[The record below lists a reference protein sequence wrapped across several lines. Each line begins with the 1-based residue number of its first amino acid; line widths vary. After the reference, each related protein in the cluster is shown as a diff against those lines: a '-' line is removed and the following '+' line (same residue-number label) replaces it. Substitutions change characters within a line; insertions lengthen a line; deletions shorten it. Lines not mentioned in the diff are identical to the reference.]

1 MAEDSIGAARID
13 IIVDGSQIEVATA
26 KAKNRIADMS
36 QAAQAEYA
44 KLDQSEKRRVQN
56 LLKQA
61 DTIGFTKE
69 QQVAYNAAL
78 KTSGPILDE
87 INRRLA
93 QNATAL
99 NGGGMSAK
107 AYSAAM
113 RGVPAQI
120 TDIVTS
126 LQGGQKP
133 LTVLFQQ
140 GGQLKDM
147 FGGTVP
153 AVKALATGIMG
164 MVNPLTVSAAAVAG
178 LALAWKQAADEQ
190 FDFQKALLTT
200 GNYAGVSLA
209 EFAKLAD
216 QLERLDGVGHGGAV
230 DALTQVAATGKFTGE
245 QFRQVAAAAAG
256 MESATGQAVKETIA
270 KFAEIGKDPVQALLK
285 LNETE
290 HFLTN
295 AQLDRVQALMR
306 EGQEQEA
313 VSAAIGIYSD
323 HLDDVARKSNEAMP
337 EMSKWWRD
345 IKADISDAWGELGE
359 YVNLLATAI
368 DRQNKFKAGQ
378 FGIGMNPATA
388 AANTSLLGLLP
399 NGSLSTVAT
408 LGNALLKRQLGTAS
422 RGNGARHTP
431 GATSVDALVNS
442 PDAEANAKSY
452 EQFMKEE
459 SRYWDETRKKAEEK
473 KAVQDLLTKGIIT
486 QQQATTRLGEI
497 ESYYA
502 RKDTKKGGS
511 KTNSDDNSAKSLI
524 ENIQRQIEANNQL
537 VATGDKTT
545 ASDRLAIQAKQLLAD
560 KTNTMTASTRKLLEA
575 MLPELAASNSAAK
588 GYERQAK
595 AMEAVTRQKAILDAA
610 SDNRDRANVLD
621 LLQLSGGGTDATEQ
635 LRRQLD
641 IQKEYQDEL
650 KRIGSRDVAADK
662 ETWDQLAQNAA
673 TFRDDQL
680 AKEADFQ
687 RARIKLLGDW
697 RTGARA
703 AWEDYAFNAA
713 NASEQTKSLLTDAFT
728 GAEDAFVKF
737 VQTGKLS
744 FSDLADSIIADLA
757 RIAAKQAITGLA
769 GNIFS
774 GLFGNGL
781 SGLSGGT
788 SLDLTSTTGSLGASL
803 IPSAK
808 GNAFA
813 SPDLSR
819 YSSSIVSKP
828 TMFAFAS
835 GAGLMGEAG
844 PEAIIP
850 LKRTSNGRLGV
861 EVATGGGSSG
871 MQVQIN
877 NYTSSKVEASEQ
889 ETKMPDG
896 TALKKLV
903 LNIVADDMASGG
915 RTAKAGK
922 SRFGWKETL

>member
-1 MAEDSIGAARID
+1 MADDTIGTARVD

-26 KAKNRIADMS
+26 KAKTRIADMS

-44 KLDQSEKRRVQN
+44 KMDKAEKRRVEN

-93 QNATAL
+93 QNAVAL

-113 RGVPAQI
+113 RGLPAQI

-178 LALAWKQAADEQ
+178 LALAWKHAADEQ

-230 DALTQVAATGKFTGE
+230 DALTQVAAAGKFTGE

-256 MESATGQAVKETIA
+256 MEAATGQAVKETIA

-323 HLDDVARKSNEAMP
+323 HLDDVARKSNETMP

-378 FGIGMNPATA
+378 AGIGMNPATA
-388 AANTSLLGLLP
+388 ATNTSLLGLLP

-408 LGNALLKRQLGTAS
+408 LGNALLKRQLGGAS

-431 GATSVDALVNS
+431 GATAVDALVNS
-442 PDAEANAKSY
+442 PQAEANAKSY

-459 SRYWDETRKKAEEK
+459 SRYWDETRKKIEERN
-473 KAVQDLLTKGIIT
+473 AVQDLLNKGIIT

-497 ESYYA
+497 EGYYA
-502 RKDTKKGGS
+502 RKDAKKGSGS
-511 KTNSDDNSAKSLI
+511 KANADDNSAKSLI
-524 ENIQRQIEANNQL
+524 ENIQRQITANEQL

-595 AMEAVTRQKAILDAA
+595 AMEAVTRQKAILEAA

-662 ETWDQLAQNAA
+662 ETWDQLAHNAA

-680 AKEADFQ
+680 AKETDFQ

-757 RIAAKQAITGLA
+757 RMSAKSAITSLLGPLMGASASATGGEAA
-769 GNIFS
+769 GSIFDLFS
-774 GLFGNGL
+774 GSFGF
-781 SGLSGGT
+781 
-788 SLDLTSTTGSLGASL
+788 
-803 IPSAK
+803 AK
-808 GNAFA
+808 GGVL
-813 SPDLSR
+813 SSKDLSS
-819 YSSSIVSKP
+819 YSGQVVSKP

-844 PEAIIP
+844 PEAIMP
-850 LKRTSNGRLGV
+850 LKRTQNGRLGV
-861 EVATGGGSSG
+861 ELARGATSQQDDARLMGMVTAAMENNRRTLNQSVNVTISGRPDRRTPEQIARATGRESSR
-871 MQVQIN
+871 
-877 NYTSSKVEASEQ
+877 
-889 ETKMPDG
+889 
-896 TALKKLV
+896 AL
-903 LNIVADDMASGG
+903 ARTG
-915 RTAKAGK
+915 R
-922 SRFGWKETL
+922 

>member
-126 LQGGQKP
+126 LQSGQKP

-147 FGGTVP
+147 FSGTVP

-164 MVNPLTVSAAAVAG
+164 MVNPLTVSTAAVAG

-256 MESATGQAVKETIA
+256 MEAATGQAVKETIA

-323 HLDDVARKSNEAMP
+323 HLDDVARKSNETMP

-378 FGIGMNPATA
+378 SWLPDEYVKRLQQDSFKPTTGV
-388 AANTSLLGLLP
+388 ANNTLLGFLP
-399 NGSLSTVAT
+399 NGTINSVAM

-459 SRYWDETRKKAEEK
+459 SRYWDESRKKIEERN
-473 KAVQDLLTKGIIT
+473 AVQDLLNKGIIT

-497 ESYYA
+497 EDYYA
-502 RKDTKKGGS
+502 RKDAKKGSGS
-511 KTNSDDNSAKSLI
+511 KANADDNSAKSLI
-524 ENIQRQIEANNQL
+524 ENIQRQITANEQL

-595 AMEAVTRQKAILDAA
+595 AMEAVTRQKAILEAA

-757 RIAAKQAITGLA
+757 RIAAKQAITGV
-769 GNIFS
+769 
-774 GLFGNGL
+774 FG
-781 SGLSGGT
+781 SITGGGG
-788 SLDLTSTTGSLGASL
+788 TTGSLA
-803 IPSAK
+803 
-808 GNAFA
+808 
-813 SPDLSR
+813 DLLSG
-819 YSSSIVSKP
+819 S
-828 TMFAFAS
+828 FGFAS
-835 GAGLMGEAG
+835 GGYTGAGGKNEPAGVVHRGEYVINAESTRRIGRGYLDRLNGYAAG
-844 PEAIIP
+844 GMVGSFGPSVSAVSTTAPSIEINIENKSSANVTAQPSDVKFDGEKWVINIMAKDLSSGGKSLAAI
-850 LKRTSNGRLGV
+850 KGRLDV
-861 EVATGGGSSG
+861 
-871 MQVQIN
+871 
-877 NYTSSKVEASEQ
+877 
-889 ETKMPDG
+889 
-896 TALKKLV
+896 
-903 LNIVADDMASGG
+903 
-915 RTAKAGK
+915 
-922 SRFGWKETL
+922 KERI

>member
-1 MAEDSIGAARID
+1 MADESIGTARID

-113 RGVPAQI
+113 RGLPAQI

-147 FGGTVP
+147 FDGTVP

-164 MVNPLTVSAAAVAG
+164 MVNPLTVSAAAVGA

-209 EFAKLAD
+209 EFHELAD
-216 QLERLDGVGHGGAV
+216 QLQRIDGVAHGGAI

-245 QFRQVAAAAAG
+245 QFKQVATAAAE
-256 MESATGQAVKETIA
+256 MEASTGQSVDKTIE
-270 KFAEIGKDPVQALLK
+270 KFALIAKDPVDGLLE
-285 LNETE
+285 LNEAE

-295 AQLDRVQALMR
+295 SQLDRVQALVR
-306 EGQEQEA
+306 EGQEQQA
-313 VSAAIGIYSD
+313 VSEGLTIYSD

-337 EMSKWWRD
+337 EMSKWWREL
-345 IKADISDAWGELGE
+345 KADVSNASGELSHFISLMGS
-359 YVNLLATAI
+359 
-368 DRQNKFKAGQ
+368 
-378 FGIGMNPATA
+378 TA
-388 AANTSLLGLLP
+388 AKGGSSYADWFDSKLGKAKPAATGPSGYDDLVAWMERYTRHA
-399 NGSLSTVAT
+399 STA
-408 LGNALLKRQLGTAS
+408 GTQS
-422 RGNGARHTP
+422 RHSP
-431 GATSVDALVNS
+431 GKTMVDALVNS
-442 PDAEANAKSY
+442 PDAEANAKAY

-459 SRYWDETRKKAEEK
+459 SRYWDESRKKIEERN
-473 KAVQDLLTKGIIT
+473 AVQDLLNKGIIT

-497 ESYYA
+497 EDYYS
-502 RKDTKKGGS
+502 RKDAKKGSGS
-511 KTNSDDNSAKSLI
+511 KANSDDNSAKSLI
-524 ENIQRQIEANNQL
+524 ENIQRQITANEQL

-595 AMEAVTRQKAILDAA
+595 AMEAVSRQKAILEAA

-757 RIAAKQAITGLA
+757 RIAAKQAITGLLGPLMGASAASTGGEAA
-769 GNIFS
+769 GSILDLFS
-774 GLFGNGL
+774 GSFGF
-781 SGLSGGT
+781 
-788 SLDLTSTTGSLGASL
+788 
-803 IPSAK
+803 AK
-808 GNAFA
+808 GGVL
-813 SPDLSR
+813 SSKDLSS
-819 YSSSIVSKP
+819 YSGQVVSKP

-844 PEAIIP
+844 PEAIMP

-861 EVATGGGSSG
+861 EVATGGGSG

-922 SRFGWKETL
+922 SRFGWKETV